1 MHKKDLVKRILGR
14 EVYFDL
20 LAWIDDIRS
29 YKADYTVFVVRRSFV
44 LMQIFTDIWEQETGR
59 KLDAFFYITD
69 SAILTVCDQIA
80 EFYECNSY
88 FPSIMLCDDIIIHG
102 RNINNLIDD
111 IENRLKELL
120 PDVDERLLIYELERA
135 IRISVYTCSKDGV
148 LLEKRYESS
157 LRMYRKESYSFLH
170 VLSSN
175 ISTLILNSE
184 VANASYV
191 YSAFF
196 DKNSFLSSII
206 DSGWIKTNYQ
216 NTEQYS
222 LIIPMV
228 NEYDD
233 IQTIYS
239 YRATVKG
246 QGIELV
252 PFVFLPQI
260 SADETMDIYK
270 NIIQRME
277 DKEYR
282 QEYIDAVNKLYLIEG
297 KRTFYELVSFI
308 HSYALLND
316 FCEKNNRD
324 YNKNYK
330 DRKSV
335 V

>member
-270 NIIQRME
+270 NIHIS
-277 DKEYR
+277 
-282 QEYIDAVNKLYLIEG
+282 LI
-297 KRTFYELVSFI
+297 
-308 HSYALLND
+308 
-316 FCEKNNRD
+316 
-324 YNKNYK
+324 YN
-330 DRKSV
+330 S
-335 V
+335 